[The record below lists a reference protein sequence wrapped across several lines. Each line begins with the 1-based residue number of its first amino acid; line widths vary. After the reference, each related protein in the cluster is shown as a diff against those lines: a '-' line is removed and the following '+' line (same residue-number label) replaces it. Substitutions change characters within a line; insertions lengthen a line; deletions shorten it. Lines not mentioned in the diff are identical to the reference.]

1 MDLASY
7 DSGIVLIDV
16 PDGEGLF
23 EREMLERLEHPVVE
37 CNGPAPDGVCP
48 LLMDAPCALF
58 EQARGIVFELDLDRP
73 QHRAILDRYHELAPD
88 DLPIRVVV
96 KPGQKQRYAE
106 ELSDI
111 VLWDHEPSIADL
123 DGFAAQIEAVERF
136 G

>member
-1 MDLASY
+1 MDLAHN
-7 DSGIVLIDV
+7 DSGIVLLDV

-37 CNGPAPDGVCP
+37 CNGPAPGGGCP

-58 EQARGIVFELDLDRP
+58 EQARGIVFELDLDRRE
-73 QHRAILDRYHELAPD
+73 HRSILDRYQELAPD

-96 KPGQKQRYAE
+96 KPGQKERFAE
-106 ELSDI
+106 DLSGI
-111 VLWDHEPSIADL
+111 ILWDHQPSITDL